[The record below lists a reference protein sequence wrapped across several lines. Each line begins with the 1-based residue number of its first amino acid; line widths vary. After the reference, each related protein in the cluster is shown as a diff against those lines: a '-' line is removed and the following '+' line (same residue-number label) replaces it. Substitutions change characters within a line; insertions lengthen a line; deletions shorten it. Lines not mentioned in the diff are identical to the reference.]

1 MPTIDRKP
9 PELPSLIAV
18 AAALA
23 REGRGAEAQAVK
35 NAADLLARSA
45 CDGDGERP
53 SADDLP
59 PGPWKRDLENDV
71 YGPDGMVIAITPGCI
86 GKNKD
91 KARAVANLL
100 IWAERQV
107 RGNDAAR
114 KGVRG

>member
-45 CDGDGERP
+45 CDGDGER
-53 SADDLP
+53 
-59 PGPWKRDLENDV
+59 
-71 YGPDGMVIAITPGCI
+71 
-86 GKNKD
+86 
-91 KARAVANLL
+91 
-100 IWAERQV
+100 
-107 RGNDAAR
+107 DAAR
-114 KGVRG
+114 YRYVRETCYITFGGYGVKGDALDEAVDAAIAAKGAGE